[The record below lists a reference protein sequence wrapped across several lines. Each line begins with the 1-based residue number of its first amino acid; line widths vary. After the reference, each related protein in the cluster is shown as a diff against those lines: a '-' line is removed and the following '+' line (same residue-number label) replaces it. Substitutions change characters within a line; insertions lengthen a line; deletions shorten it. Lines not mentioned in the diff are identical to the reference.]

1 METEKKAFFFIGTL
15 SSGGAERAVSN
26 ISLSF
31 PKNIEQKIILFG
43 SGAKVVYPHSAD
55 IVYLDSFDHKTLL
68 DKARAFVSRF
78 SKIRSLKRS
87 KDVTMISF
95 LEYPNLLNSL
105 TRSSGKSIVSVRNH
119 MSTKYKKGLKSRFWE
134 FTIKNLYNRTD
145 EIIAVSHEIKRD
157 LVERYGIDDQ
167 KIRVI
172 HNSYPVED
180 IQKFALEDLENEYKD
195 IFAKPVV
202 ITSGRLNKQK
212 GHWHLIRS
220 FFEVKQKIPDAK
232 LVFLGEGEL
241 KNYLA
246 NLALELGI
254 EKDVHFLGFQK
265 NPFKFI
271 SRSKIF
277 AMSSL
282 YEGFPNALAE
292 AMACGVPIVSSDCL
306 SGPREILAP
315 DEFEEETID
324 YGINKDR
331 YGVLTPVC
339 DGIRYDAKDV
349 IASEEKVM
357 AGHIIKLLEDKKLAK
372 YYESQSLQRIED
384 FNIKRIIRQWEAII

>member
-1 METEKKAFFFIGTL
+1 MVILLQIVVVFLNLLLIPRTFRRI
-15 SSGGAERAVSN
+15 
-26 ISLSF
+26 
-31 PKNIEQKIILFG
+31 KNGLRIIHVVLLIFQ
-43 SGAKVVYPHSAD
+43 VVYVFLILLEWAFGIQDYAYKSPGFHDALNDTATGVIYTIFVLFTSLALYFSGNKNGNNR
-55 IVYLDSFDHKTLL
+55 IVAL
-68 DKARAFVSRF
+68 
-78 SKIRSLKRS
+78 
-87 KDVTMISF
+87 
-95 LEYPNLLNSL
+95 
-105 TRSSGKSIVSVRNH
+105 
-119 MSTKYKKGLKSRFWE
+119 
-134 FTIKNLYNRTD
+134 
-145 EIIAVSHEIKRD
+145 
-157 LVERYGIDDQ
+157 
-167 KIRVI
+167 
-172 HNSYPVED
+172 VED

-339 DGIRYDAKDV
+339 DGIRYDAEDA
-349 IASEEKVM
+349 ITNEEKVM
-357 AGHIIKLLEDKKLAK
+357 AGHIIKLLEDKELAK
-372 YYESQSLQRIED
+372 YYGSQSLQRIED
-384 FNIKRIIRQWEAII
+384 FNIKEIIKQWEAII